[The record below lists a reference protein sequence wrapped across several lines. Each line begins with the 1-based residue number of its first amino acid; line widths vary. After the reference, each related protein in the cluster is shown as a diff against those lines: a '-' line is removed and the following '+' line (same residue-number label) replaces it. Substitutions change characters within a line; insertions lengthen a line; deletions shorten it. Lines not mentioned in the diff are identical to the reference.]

1 MSNVD
6 LPVFVPNHTAPLGF
20 TQVPL
25 SVPAAV
31 ARIYSKVNQFPRR
44 VAHASLY
51 LTGPGK
57 DLIEVYVVQ
66 GQCAVAKAHFTW
78 DGDYLDG
85 WKSSSNNVMWNKV
98 ARSTF
103 MKAVSTLVSTSEALV

>member
-51 LTGPGK
+51 LTGPEK
-57 DLIEVYVVQ
+57 DTVEVYVVQ
-66 GQCAVAKAHFTW
+66 GQCAVAKAHFTSE
-78 DGDYLDG
+78 GKYIDG
-85 WKSSSNNVMWNKV
+85 WKNTNDVMWTPV
-98 ARSTF
+98 VRSTF